1 MIGFFNKKKFEKG
14 VSLIEALV
22 STAIVG
28 IGFLAVFQ
36 LVNYS
41 VGSINVS
48 GERTKINY
56 ITTMIAEDIIGS
68 RNSLA
73 GIDPNS
79 STVQI
84 NKLNKP
90 VNADGSASTIKKFS
104 ETLLNN
110 EYYVSECSSNQ
121 GQIITKDQIKSVY
134 LNNTNKSAPEN
145 KKNRWEEILAK
156 DRYLK
161 CRKDGSK
168 TKDIKSIEVFKVCNS
183 GDCIKKA
190 GSTDYI
196 YDEMYIGR
204 VQINTNGGKK
214 RKVLYFQADYI
225 FKE

>member
-1 MIGFFNKKKFEKG
+1 MGYSMKKKFEKG
-14 VSLIEALV
+14 LSLIEALV

-48 GERTKINY
+48 GERTKMNY
-56 ITTMIAEDIIGS
+56 ISTMIAEDIIGS

-79 STVQI
+79 SQVQI
-84 NKLNKP
+84 NKFNKP
-90 VNADGSASTIKKFS
+90 ENADGTPSEIKKFS

-110 EYYVSECSSNQ
+110 EYYVSSCSANQ
-121 GQIITKDQIKSVY
+121 GKIITKDEIKNIY
-134 LNNTNKSAPEN
+134 LNNTSKSAPEN
-145 KKNRWEEILAK
+145 KKNRWEQILSE

-161 CRKDGSK
+161 CRKDG
-168 TKDIKSIEVFKVCNS
+168 TGTNDIKSIEVFKVCGTAG
-183 GDCIKKA
+183 GDCLL
-190 GSTDYI
+190 GSGTI
-196 YDEMYIGR
+196 TSDEMYIGR
-204 VQINTNGGKK
+204 IQINTNGGKK

-225 FKE
+225 YKE